1 MAPRGEE
8 RVLNE
13 STTQPQVTG
22 DATGGIIPYK
32 NPPALIAVM
41 IGVSVMPK

>member
-1 MAPRGEE
+1 
-8 RVLNE
+8 LNE
-13 STTQPQVTG
+13 STTKPQVTG

-41 IGVSVMPK
+41 IGISVMPK